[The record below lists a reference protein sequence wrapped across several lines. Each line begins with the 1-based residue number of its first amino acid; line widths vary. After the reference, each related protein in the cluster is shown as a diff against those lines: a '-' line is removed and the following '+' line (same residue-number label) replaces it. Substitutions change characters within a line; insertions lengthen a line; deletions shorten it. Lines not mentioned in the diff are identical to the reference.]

1 MPDEPDASPINQFS
15 LSIDGE
21 ELGLFTR
28 CSGLALSVEVD
39 EVVEGGVNESA
50 IHLNTRIKYAPLV
63 VTRAVSR
70 NSKDLCQWVQKSV
83 SEPSL
88 STGQIACLDQ
98 KGKEVAKWELRDVL
112 PVAWRGPSLDAAGG
126 AIAMEE
132 IEFVYGG
139 FIRKA

>member
-1 MPDEPDASPINQFS
+1 MPAEPDASPINQFS

-21 ELGLFTR
+21 DLGLFTR

-63 VTRAVSR
+63 VTRAVRR

-98 KGKEVAKWELRDVL
+98 KGSELAKWELRDVM

-126 AIAMEE
+126 SIAMEE